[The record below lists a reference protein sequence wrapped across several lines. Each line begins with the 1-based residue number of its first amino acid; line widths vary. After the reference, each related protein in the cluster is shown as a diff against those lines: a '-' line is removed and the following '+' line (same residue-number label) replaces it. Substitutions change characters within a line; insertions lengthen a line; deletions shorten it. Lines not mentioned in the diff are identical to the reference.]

1 MVEDALA
8 KTVPEGEP
16 VRRCKINARLPFL
29 GAALQTVRRNP
40 DLH

>member
-29 GAALQTVRRNP
+29 GAALQTVWRNP